1 MKYKVGDVVIIKSN
15 ITEESTGIENV
26 SQYINKTARITKD
39 VSGEGSYAYALDID
53 NEKWIWDK
61 EWLELYVGKSYCPR
75 CNSEII
81 WSADFSFEDYG
92 IEGDGIVSHYTCSNS
107 NCHTNIEVYTSDK
120 EY

>member
-15 ITEESTGIENV
+15 ITEETTGVENV

-39 VSGEGSYAYALDID
+39 IGEGVYTLDID
-53 NEKWIWDK
+53 NEKWSWDEK
-61 EWLELYVGKSYCPR
+61 WFEPYENKSYCPR

-81 WSADFSFEDYG
+81 WGADFSFEDYG
-92 IEGDGIVSHYTCSNS
+92 IEGNGIVSHYTCSNS
-107 NCHTNIEVYTSDK
+107 NCHTDIEVYTSDE